1 MIRRAILAT
10 TVAVALALTG
20 CTPGTGT
27 ASSSPSPE
35 IPDFRK
41 PGAAKAMVEQLL
53 ADAESQQALMVKV
66 SQHNVEVS
74 VLKDDKVVTW
84 ANRSGTVTQVASDLA
99 YVDQATFDVDGYQFD
114 NVGALFRA
122 AAGQSG
128 SEANQSL
135 TIVDYSGGKV
145 MMSVSTEPESRTV
158 FFTSSGS
165 LLEILDFNTEGGV
178 VGGVATAIGGR
189 TTIYSLSVISDQSV
203 SVEFPG
209 ANDTTIRRARAQKV
223 PVTTTVR
230 SGATNLPLY
239 ATSVV
244 DPRAIWRVVQA
255 QRGEGGIS
263 ENSTWSV
270 TIDNREKRLQPR
282 MYFTFG
288 FTVVVT
294 DLAGDVIDQ

>member
-1 MIRRAILAT
+1 
-10 TVAVALALTG
+10 
-20 CTPGTGT
+20 
-27 ASSSPSPE
+27 
-35 IPDFRK
+35 
-41 PGAAKAMVEQLL
+41 MVEQLL
-53 ADAESQQALMVKV
+53 TDAESNKALMVKV
-66 SQHNVEVS
+66 SERTVEVS

-84 ANRSGTVTQVASDLA
+84 ANRSGTITQVTSDLA
-99 YVDQATFDVDGYQFD
+99 YVDQATFDVEDYQFTD
-114 NVGALFRA
+114 VGAMFRA

-128 SEANQSL
+128 SESNQSL

-158 FFTSSGS
+158 FFTSTGS
-165 LLEILDFNTEGGV
+165 LLEILDFNTERGV
-178 VGGVATAIGGR
+178 VRGVEAAIGGR
-189 TTIYSLSVISDQSV
+189 TTIYSLSVVSDQDV

-239 ATSVV
+239 ASAVV
-244 DPRAIWRVVQA
+244 DPHAIWRVVQA
-255 QRGEGGIS
+255 QRGERDLS
-263 ENSTWSV
+263 ENSPWSV
-270 TIDNREKRLQPR
+270 TIDNRDKHLQPR

-294 DLAGDVIDQ
+294 DLAGHVIDQ